1 MARLPD
7 EALAGT
13 YTAAERFVHAALRH
27 DDSLFT
33 PGRPIWTAANLDV
46 LVERFVNHPGFMETR
61 FDEQFRR
68 QLEGTSDD
76 VHQLAAE
83 VLYAYSLPASQV
95 GGPSKR
101 QGINEVLGRM
111 GQPIEMPEDLSVALD
126 HGFGSGGT
134 SYSTRKPKQLQ
145 HLIRFVRHWKSLPTE
160 DREHALDHPMQF
172 KTAVEQVPVEEGAH
186 FMREALLYLVHPHH
200 FERIF
205 SDGHKRAIIDRLG
218 GLAPDVE
225 DRDERLARIRE
236 VLADRYGQ
244 AIDFY
249 DSTPVRALWW
259 PDNDRWRTFLYW
271 ADRFKSLPS
280 FEEDEVDYK
289 LRIAAKV
296 RAARDAML
304 AGGSATE
311 AGGAPEGSGYSGDP
325 EFPRVMEV
333 DFRAPVPHDF
343 LDENGPTHEAIRR
356 KVAREIG
363 NGNPIGTIS
372 GVGEPGAGT
381 SGRARVTY
389 RLREDRI
396 EGSDAD
402 WVTHLRRSF
411 NAPNN
416 LTSFHAHGRFM
427 DWVQADPERAKRALE
442 QLWTGE
448 GDGTERIGRFLE
460 QLPADVISG
469 RGIRTTLAAFLL
481 LAEDPERYPPF
492 KTTEFE
498 RAYALT
504 EFASQSGS
512 EMEIHASALLFLDT
526 MLERGAELGLEFRSR
541 LEAQGAM
548 WSVLTGTKPE
558 AWTEDEW
565 QALEVFRG
573 SRATERDI
581 EVAGEPPEPAQIPTS
596 RPDPIPGLAN
606 ELLVAERELREI
618 VALMD
623 AKRQVIFYGP
633 PGTGKTFLA
642 LKLARALAGDPDRVR
657 IVQFHPSY
665 AYEDFVEGY
674 RPRLQN
680 GQPGFEL
687 VDGPLKKVAAA
698 AAGDSENTYYLII
711 DEVNRGN
718 VAKVLGELYFLLE
731 YRDEKAE
738 LLYSGTG
745 FSLPRNLRIIG
756 TMNTADRSIALMDA
770 ALRRR
775 FGFIAFFPDQPPME
789 GLLRRWL
796 TRNKPDMLWVAAV
809 VDAVNVQ
816 LADRNSAVG
825 PSYFLRAGLDD
836 ERMERIW
843 RHEIRPYLEEFFFDQ
858 PERMKDFELPRI
870 RARLAGAQPDPDEAV
885 SDADADAEALDASAD
900 A

>member
-46 LVERFVNHPGFMETR
+46 LVERFVGHPGFMETK

-83 VLYAYSLPASQV
+83 LLYAYSLPASQV

-101 QGINEVLGRM
+101 QGINEVLSRM
-111 GQPIEMPEDLSVALD
+111 GQPTEIPEELSVALD

-134 SYSTRKPKQLQ
+134 SYSTRKPAQLSN
-145 HLIRFVRHWKSLPTE
+145 LVRIVRHWKSMSSQE
-160 DREHALDHPMQF
+160 REGALQDPMNF
-172 KTAVEQVPVEEGAH
+172 KAVVERVPVRNGAH
-186 FMREALLYLVHPHH
+186 FMREALLYLVHPDH

-205 SDGHKRAIIDRLG
+205 SDGHKRAIIDLLG
-218 GLAPDVE
+218 DLAPDVE
-225 DRDERLARIRE
+225 DRDERLARIRK

-259 PDNDRWRTFLYW
+259 PEGDRWRTFLYW
-271 ADRFKSLPS
+271 ADRFKSLS
-280 FEEDEVDYK
+280 TFQQDEVDSK
-289 LRIAAKV
+289 LKIAAKV

-304 AGGSATE
+304 AGGSVTE
-311 AGGAPEGSGYSGDP
+311 SRGAPEGSGYSGDP
-325 EFPRVMEV
+325 EFPRVMEGTV
-333 DFRAPVPHDF
+333 T
-343 LDENGPTHEAIRR
+343 PTD
-356 KVAREIG
+356 G
-363 NGNPIGTIS
+363 DPD
-372 GVGEPGAGT
+372 AGDN
-381 SGRARVTY
+381 GRARVTY
-389 RLREDRI
+389 RLRTDVPGEPI
-396 EGSDAD
+396 PGQGD
-402 WVTHLRRSF
+402 WVTLLRRSF
-411 NAPNN
+411 SAPNN
-416 LTSFHAHGRFM
+416 LTSSHGHGRFM
-427 DWVQADPERAKRALE
+427 DWVQADPERAKPALE
-442 QLWTGE
+442 QLWAGE
-448 GDGTERIGRFLE
+448 GDGTERIGRFLKL
-460 QLPADVISG
+460 LPAEVISG
-469 RGIRTTLAAFLL
+469 RGIRTTLAAFLF
-481 LAEDPERYPPF
+481 LAEDPKHYPPF

-512 EMEIHASALLFLDT
+512 ETEIHASALLFLDT
-526 MLERGAELGLEFRSR
+526 MLERGAELGMEFRSR

-565 QALEVFRG
+565 QALEAFRG
-573 SRATERDI
+573 SRAPQRDI
-581 EVAGEPPEPAQIPTS
+581 EVEDDLPEAPPSPTS
-596 RPDPIPGLAN
+596 RLDPLPALAN
-606 ELLVAERELREI
+606 ELLVAEQELREI
-618 VALMD
+618 VALME

-642 LKLARALAGDPDRVR
+642 LKLARALTGDHEKVKL
-657 IVQFHPSY
+657 VQFHPSY

-680 GQPGFEL
+680 GQPGFQL
-687 VDGPLKKVAAA
+687 TDGPLKRIAEAAHA
-698 AAGDSENTYYLII
+698 DSASTYILII
-711 DEVNRGN
+711 DEINRGN

-731 YRDEKAE
+731 YREEHAE
-738 LLYSGTG
+738 LLYSGTP
-745 FSLPRNLRIIG
+745 FSLPKNLRIIG

-775 FGFIAFFPDQPPME
+775 FGFVPFFPDQPPME

-809 VDAVNVQ
+809 VDSVNAQ
-816 LADRNSAVG
+816 LEDRNSAVG
-825 PSYFLRAGLDD
+825 PSYFLRPGLDD

-858 PERMKDFELPRI
+858 PERIKDFELPRI
-870 RARLAGAQPDPDEAV
+870 RARLAGPLLDPGGDV
-885 SDADADAEALDASAD
+885 DADAAALTDASDAPAD